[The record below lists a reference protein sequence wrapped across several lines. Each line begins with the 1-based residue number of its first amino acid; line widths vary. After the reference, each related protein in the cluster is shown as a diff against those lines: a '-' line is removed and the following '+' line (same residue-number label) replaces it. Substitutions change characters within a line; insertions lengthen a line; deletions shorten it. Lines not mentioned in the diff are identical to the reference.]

1 MLENLSVRNSS
12 VVFSVKMKFS
22 VAATDLTYCKYIYIF
37 FLREGGGGEGRKNL
51 STLCFRLFYIFW
63 SQALDVARQVTGE
76 NDNRAAKVEF
86 LKMMNSS
93 RDVLQQWFDSS
104 S

>member
-37 FLREGGGGEGRKNL
+37 FLREGGGVRG
-51 STLCFRLFYIFW
+51 
-63 SQALDVARQVTGE
+63 
-76 NDNRAAKVEF
+76 AKI
-86 LKMMNSS
+86 
-93 RDVLQQWFDSS
+93 
-104 S
+104 